1 MAEKLTPLLSQ
12 YQRIKKRYPETILL
26 FRVGDFYEMFY
37 QDAEIGAR
45 ALNLTL
51 TSRPHGPDHR
61 VPLAGIPAKSLD
73 TYVARLVEQGYKVA
87 VCEQLEPPNQGKP
100 VVARDVVEV
109 ITPGTL
115 VRDAF
120 LNEHR
125 NNYLMAISPGGVL
138 GIAFTDLSTGEFYI
152 AEINVD
158 ALAEEVTRIS
168 PSELLLPQN
177 WDKELPPYLPVKKIT
192 SLDDY
197 YFTPEFAFEK
207 LTSHFGVANL
217 AGFGVDHLTEGI
229 CAAGAILEYLEQ
241 TQCTTLPHLQRLTPY
256 YNTDFLLIDRISRRN
271 LELLEKIHPQNNQDR
286 ETGTLFWLLNR
297 TRTPAGARLL
307 RRWLLAPL
315 LAVEKINKR
324 LEAVA
329 EFLKPATP
337 LEQLRQILGKIG
349 DLERVAS
356 RIALDRATP
365 RDLLALRSW
374 LSIVPEIKLLLKNT
388 SATILKQSETT
399 IPNFTPLVN
408 ELDALADSP
417 PATITEGGIFRPGYH
432 AELDNLRQLTQS
444 AKEFLA
450 QLQESERTRTGIPNL
465 RIGYNSVFGYYIE
478 VTKSYLKLV
487 PKDYI
492 RKQTVASGERYITPQ
507 LKDWETKITTAED
520 RIKTLEYEL
529 FIDLRNRIKP
539 ECNKIIELS
548 TTIASIDVL
557 AAFAH
562 LAREKNYCRPT
573 IDTSTTIEIKSG
585 RHPVVEALTSEPF
598 IPNDTYLDTTDNQIL
613 IITGPNMAG
622 KSTYLRQI
630 ASIVIMA
637 QIGSYVPARAVRIGV
652 VDKIFTRIGASDDL
666 ARGVSTFLAEM
677 NETAN
682 ILNNATSRS
691 LVILDEVGRGTS
703 TEDGVAIAWA
713 TVEYLHGNDQFRP
726 RTLFATH
733 YHELTRIAQHLP
745 RTKNYSFLVKEK
757 GDEVLFLRKLHPGP
771 ADKSYGIAVAK
782 LAGLPEPV
790 IRRARELLIHL
801 TRNEQ
806 INFAPLNSRI
816 ETRQILEP
824 SLNHPVLTRLREL
837 NINELSPLEA
847 LNLLAELV
855 QIVRSENIQKS
866 L

>member
-12 YQRIKKRYPETILL
+12 YHRIKERYPETILL

-51 TSRPHGPDHR
+51 TSRPHGPNHR

-73 TYVARLVEQGYKVA
+73 TYVARLVEQGFKVA
-87 VCEQLEPPNQGKP
+87 VCEQLEPPNRGKP

-120 LNEHR
+120 LDEQR
-125 NNYLMAISPGGVL
+125 NNYLMALSPGGVL
-138 GIAFTDLSTGEFYI
+138 GIAFTDFSTGEFYI
-152 AEINVD
+152 AEINPS
-158 ALAEEVTRIS
+158 ALAEEITRIS

-177 WDKELPPYLPVKKIT
+177 WERELPAYLPVKKIT
-192 SLDDY
+192 RLDDY

-241 TQCTTLPHLQRLTPY
+241 TQCTTLPHLQRLTQY
-256 YNTDFLLIDRISRRN
+256 HNTDFLLIDRISRRN
-271 LELLEKIHPQNNQDR
+271 LELLEKIHPQNGADR

-315 LAVEKINKR
+315 LSVEKINER
-324 LEAVA
+324 LDAVA
-329 EFLKPATP
+329 ELSTPGSP
-337 LEQLRQILGKIG
+337 LEPLQQILGKIG
-349 DLERVAS
+349 DLERVTS

-388 SATILKQSETT
+388 TATILKHSSDA
-399 IPNFTPLVN
+399 IPEFTPLVN
-408 ELDALADSP
+408 ELERALGDSP
-417 PATITEGGIFRPGYH
+417 PTTITEGGIFRPGYH
-432 AELDNLRQLTQS
+432 EELDSLRKLTQN

-450 QLQESERTRTGIPNL
+450 QLQESERIRTGIPNL

-478 VTKSYLKLV
+478 VTKSYLRLV
-487 PKDYI
+487 PNEYL
-492 RKQTVASGERYITPQ
+492 RKQTVAGGERFITPQ
-507 LKDWETKITTAED
+507 LKEWETKITTAED

-548 TTIASIDVL
+548 TALAIIDVL
-557 AAFAH
+557 AAFAR
-562 LAREKNYCRPT
+562 LAREKNYCRP
-573 IDTSTTIEIKSG
+573 IVDTSTTIEIKSG
-585 RHPVVEALTSEPF
+585 RHPVVETSTNEPF
-598 IPNDTYLDTTDNQIL
+598 IPNDTYLDTTDHQIL

-622 KSTYLRQI
+622 KSTYLRQV
-630 ASIVIMA
+630 ALIVIMA
-637 QIGSYVPARAVRIGV
+637 QIGSYVPARAARIGI

-691 LVILDEVGRGTS
+691 LVILDEVGRGTA

-713 TVEYLHGNDQFRP
+713 TVEYLHGNEQFCP

-733 YHELTRIAQHLP
+733 YHELTRITDHLP
-745 RTKNYSFLVKEK
+745 RTKNYSFLIREK
-757 GDEVLFLRKLHPGP
+757 GDEVIFLRKLHPGP

-790 IRRARELLIHL
+790 IRRARELLFHF

-806 INFAPLNSRI
+806 INLTQLRTAIENRHISNLPLS
-816 ETRQILEP
+816 
-824 SLNHPVLTRLREL
+824 HPVLNRLRDL

-855 QIVRSENIQKS
+855 QIARF
-866 L
+866 

>member
-12 YQRIKKRYPETILL
+12 YHRIKERYPETILL

-51 TSRPHGPDHR
+51 TSRPHGPNHR

-73 TYVARLVEQGYKVA
+73 TYVARLVEQGFKVA
-87 VCEQLEPPNQGKP
+87 VCEQLEPPNRGKP

-120 LNEHR
+120 LNEQR
-125 NNYLMAISPGGVL
+125 NNYLMALSPGGVL

-152 AEINVD
+152 AEINPS
-158 ALAEEVTRIS
+158 ALAEEITRIS

-177 WDKELPPYLPVKKIT
+177 WERELPAYLPVKKIT
-192 SLDDY
+192 RLDDY

-241 TQCTTLPHLQRLTPY
+241 TQCTTLPHLQRLTQY
-256 YNTDFLLIDRISRRN
+256 HNTDFLLIDRISRRN
-271 LELLEKIHPQNNQDR
+271 LELLEKIHPQNGADR

-315 LAVEKINKR
+315 LSVEKINER
-324 LEAVA
+324 LDAVA
-329 EFLKPATP
+329 ELSTPGSP
-337 LEQLRQILGKIG
+337 LEPLQQISGKIG
-349 DLERVAS
+349 DLERVTS

-374 LSIVPEIKLLLKNT
+374 LSIIPEIKLLLKNT
-388 SATILKQSETT
+388 TATILKHSSDA
-399 IPNFTPLVN
+399 IPEFTPLVN
-408 ELDALADSP
+408 ELERALGDSP
-417 PATITEGGIFRPGYH
+417 PTTITEGGIFRPGYH
-432 AELDNLRQLTQS
+432 EELDRLRKLTQH

-478 VTKSYLKLV
+478 VTKSYLRLV
-487 PKDYI
+487 PNEYL
-492 RKQTVASGERYITPQ
+492 RKQTVAGGERFITPQ
-507 LKDWETKITTAED
+507 LKEWETKITTAED

-548 TTIASIDVL
+548 TALATIDVL
-557 AAFAH
+557 AAFAR
-562 LAREKNYCRPT
+562 LAREKNYCRP
-573 IDTSTTIEIKSG
+573 IVDTSTTIEIKSG
-585 RHPVVEALTSEPF
+585 RHPVVEASTNEPF
-598 IPNDTYLDTTDNQIL
+598 IPNNTYLDTTDHQIL

-622 KSTYLRQI
+622 KSTYLRQV
-630 ASIVIMA
+630 ALIVIMA
-637 QIGSYVPARAVRIGV
+637 QIGSYVPARAARIGV

-691 LVILDEVGRGTS
+691 LVILDEVGRGTA

-713 TVEYLHGNDQFRP
+713 TVEYLHGNEQFCP

-733 YHELTRIAQHLP
+733 YHELTRITDHLP
-745 RTKNYSFLVKEK
+745 RTKNYSFLIREK
-757 GDEVLFLRKLHPGP
+757 GDEVIFLRKLHPGP

-790 IRRARELLIHL
+790 IRRARELLFHF

-806 INFAPLNSRI
+806 INLTQLRTAIENRPISNLPLS
-816 ETRQILEP
+816 
-824 SLNHPVLTRLREL
+824 HPVLNRLRDL

-847 LNLLAELV
+847 LNLLAEFI
-855 QIVRSENIQKS
+855 QIVRS
-866 L
+866 